1 MSAYFNTLERIEQLQ
16 AAARSWRGTPFAP
29 NSSSKGHGV
38 SCQKLVQHI
47 YAEAGWKEIET
58 PEVPMAHAMF
68 SERSYVMEF
77 METRPEF
84 ERVRSFEVGD
94 LVGIAIGRCIHHLAI
109 VISPGVIVHCWH
121 RLGVVEQPLATITGR
136 VGAIWRPLE

>member
-1 MSAYFNTLERIEQLQ
+1 MSAYFNTPERIERLQ

-29 NSSSKGHGV
+29 NSASKGHGV

-47 YAEAGWKEIET
+47 YAEAGWKDIET

-68 SERSYVMEF
+68 SDRSYVMEF
-77 METRPEF
+77 MMGCKDFAEVSSP
-84 ERVRSFEVGD
+84 EVGD
-94 LVGIAIGRCIHHLAI
+94 LVGIWMGRCVHHLGI
-109 VISPGVIVHCWH
+109 VVHPGVIVHVWK
-121 RLGVVEQPLATITGR
+121 RLGVVEQPLATLGGR